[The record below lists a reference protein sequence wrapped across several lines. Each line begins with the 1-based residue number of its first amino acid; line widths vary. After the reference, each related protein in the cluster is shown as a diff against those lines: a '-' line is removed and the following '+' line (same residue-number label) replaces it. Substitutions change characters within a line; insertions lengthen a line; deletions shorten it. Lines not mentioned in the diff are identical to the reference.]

1 MLDKKQF
8 ELIKDKYG
16 YWASWAIWADE
27 GKTPKSNVGD
37 LSIFES
43 ESLFANLKPDII
55 LVGLNVSRG
64 GIKVRLANFHDARS
78 EATDYKIRYALKD
91 TPFWGGYM
99 TDIIKDFDQKS
110 SGKVVSY
117 LRDNK
122 PFEEENVK
130 IFREELKDL
139 EIDDP
144 TIIAFGQ
151 DAYSILN
158 RNFKNEY
165 KLLKVPH
172 YANYTSKE
180 KYRETFKSLSLH

>member
-180 KYRETFKSLSLH
+180 KYRETF